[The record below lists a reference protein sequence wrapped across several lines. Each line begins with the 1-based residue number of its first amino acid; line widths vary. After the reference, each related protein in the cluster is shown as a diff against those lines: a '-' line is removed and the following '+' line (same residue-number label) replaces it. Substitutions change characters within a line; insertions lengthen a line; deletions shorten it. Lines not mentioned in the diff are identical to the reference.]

1 MEQAATTPGT
11 RLAVPDV
18 ITGAI
23 VLAAV
28 TSLPNTVAAIYLARR
43 GRAAATLSEAMNSN
57 TLNIVTG
64 LLIPAIIIGG
74 SGLGTGLRAAAWYA
88 ALTLGVVALALAGR
102 GVTRR
107 TGLLIIYAY
116 AVFVITVVITA
127 IRSA

>member
-1 MEQAATTPGT
+1 MEQAATTLGT
-11 RLAVPDV
+11 RLAVPDA

-107 TGLLIIYAY
+107 TGLLIVYAY